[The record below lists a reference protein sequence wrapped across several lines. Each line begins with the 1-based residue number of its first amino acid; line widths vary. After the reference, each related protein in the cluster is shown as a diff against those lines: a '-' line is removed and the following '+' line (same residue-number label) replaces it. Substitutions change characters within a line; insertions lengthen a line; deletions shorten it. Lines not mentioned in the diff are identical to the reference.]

1 MVILSTSSS
10 GLQNCLSNLFTYCKQ
25 WKLCININKSKVMIM
40 SKSGKRYNDKIYIG
54 NEEIELC
61 TILYIFGCKFHSL
74 GSFTLAQKE
83 LAQKA
88 LKATFLLKRANWQP
102 SLETLPT

>member
-54 NEEIELC
+54 NEEIELVQSY
-61 TILYIFGCKFHSL
+61 TYL
-74 GSFTLAQKE
+74 GVNFTA
-83 LAQKA
+83 
-88 LKATFLLKRANWQP
+88 
-102 SLETLPT
+102 